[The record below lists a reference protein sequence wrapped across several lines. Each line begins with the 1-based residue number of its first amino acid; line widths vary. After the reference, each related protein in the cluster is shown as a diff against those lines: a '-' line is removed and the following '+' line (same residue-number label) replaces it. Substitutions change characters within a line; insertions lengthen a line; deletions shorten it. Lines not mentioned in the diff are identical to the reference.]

1 MSGGQKKLLGCGSLG
16 GNSTQVVTVILIQSL
31 IARIISCMLGRPVSL
46 AKWKGVENLIELL
59 CKSLMYKSKIRGPIT
74 EPCGTLKLIL
84 SGSDESFNQL
94 KRIAFCLW
102 DGNSLYKRI
111 TTKHKLERHDTNSF
125 ISLK

>member
-16 GNSTQVVTVILIQSL
+16 GISTQVVTVILIQSL

-46 AKWKGVENLIELL
+46 AKWKGVENLIEL
-59 CKSLMYKSKIRGPIT
+59 CKSIMYKSKIRRPIT
-74 EPCGTLKLIL
+74 EPCGSLKLIL
-84 SGSDESFNQL
+84 SGSDESFHQL

-102 DGNSLYKRI
+102 DGNNLYKRI